1 MNERLGFSTYIC
13 KSNWPEVREDNSIK
27 TINMP
32 VQING
37 KMRDTIAVREDI
49 NQEQALEII
58 NQNERLKGYIEG
70 GIKKVIF
77 IPKKIINIIV

>member
-1 MNERLGFSTYIC
+1 
-13 KSNWPEVREDNSIK
+13 
-27 TINMP
+27 MP

-37 KMRDTIAVREDI
+37 KMRDTIAVREDVTE
-49 NQEQALEII
+49 QQALEII